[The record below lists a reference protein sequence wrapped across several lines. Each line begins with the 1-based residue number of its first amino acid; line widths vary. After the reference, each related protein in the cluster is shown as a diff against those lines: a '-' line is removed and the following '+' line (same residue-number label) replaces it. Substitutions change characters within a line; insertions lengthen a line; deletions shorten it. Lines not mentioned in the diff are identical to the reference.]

1 MVELALPIDVV
12 VLSLKIVGQL
22 PYSLPIFCWVQ
33 LLSSGQWPL
42 DPSGYGHV
50 SAIQLTLSFV
60 ELDLGVQVESP
71 QLTLKK
77 LCINNGSI
85 HNKVTNFT

>member
-1 MVELALPIDVV
+1 MTIGPVRIWTRVRNPTCPVALVTGQKPDPI
-12 VLSLKIVGQL
+12 
-22 PYSLPIFCWVQ
+22 P
-33 LLSSGQWPL
+33 
-42 DPSGYGHV
+42 
-50 SAIQLTLSFV
+50 LSFV
-60 ELDLGVQVESP
+60 ELDLGVQLESP